1 MNSETQSNKFDRIVK
16 ILTGLAMFIYPLAQ
30 AIAFA
35 IHPQFLTFKRETGAL
50 IQYDY
55 IQNWGWQTGHTLVYA
70 TLPLG
75 ILVWAQLARLVGKS
89 RPWLALVGILASWL
103 GLGYT
108 IGNFGSVMAE
118 GTIGLMLPKEVALPA
133 IQLFLDNAG
142 MMKLTFIGQ
151 IVGLFGPII
160 LLLALTI
167 SPKLK
172 LAPRWSGPLALL
184 GNLIIIVFIDIDG
197 FMIWGALAIWVAL
210 MPMALKFLKGQTPGQ
225 EPV

>member
-1 MNSETQSNKFDRIVK
+1 MNTEIQTNTFDRTVK
-16 ILTGLAMFIYPLAQ
+16 ILTGLAMIIYPLAQ

-55 IQNWGWQTGHTLVYA
+55 IQNWGWQTGHTLVYM

-75 ILVWAQLARLVGKS
+75 ILVWSQLARLLGKA
-89 RPWLALVGILASWL
+89 RPWLALVGGLASFL
-103 GLGYT
+103 GIGYV

-151 IVGLFGPII
+151 IVGLVGPMI
-160 LLLALTI
+160 LLFGLTI

-184 GNLIIIVFIDIDG
+184 GNLIIVAFIDIDG
-197 FMIWGALAIWVAL
+197 IMIWGALAIFIAL
-210 MPMALKFLKGQTPGQ
+210 MPMALKFLKGQEPG
-225 EPV
+225 